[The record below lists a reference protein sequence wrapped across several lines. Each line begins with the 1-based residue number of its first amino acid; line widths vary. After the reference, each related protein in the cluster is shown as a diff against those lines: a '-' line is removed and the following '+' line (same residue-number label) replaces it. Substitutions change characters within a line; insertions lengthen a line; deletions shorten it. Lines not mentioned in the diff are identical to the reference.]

1 MLMEH
6 GRQVSVL
13 DGDVVRT
20 HLSKGLGFSREDR
33 DTNIVRIGY
42 MAAEIVRHHGA
53 VICAAVSP
61 YRETRDR
68 VRAMMRNDA
77 FIETFVDTPVEICE
91 QRDVKGFYGKARA
104 GIIKG
109 FTGVDDPYEAPLHP
123 EITLFTGKETPQENA
138 ERIMEYL
145 IGEGFLLRD
154 TAEIVK
160 EDQELP
166 AAV

>member
-1 MLMEH
+1 
-6 GRQVSVL
+6 
-13 DGDVVRT
+13 
-20 HLSKGLGFSREDR
+20 
-33 DTNIVRIGY
+33 
-42 MAAEIVRHHGA
+42 
-53 VICAAVSP
+53 
-61 YRETRDR
+61 
-68 VRAMMRNDA
+68 MMRNDA

-154 TAEIVK
+154 TAEVK
-160 EDQELP
+160 GDEELL
-166 AAV
+166 AVG